1 MTLVIEL
8 VLMWLGITG
17 LVFGRLVLEL
27 RALVLVPLVV
37 VSLPR
42 TDGTL
47 LQRTPEVL
55 VRPFLWAHPLVR
67 ICRLLSPV
75 CRLLIPPRLVR
86 LVL

>member
-8 VLMWLGITG
+8 VLIWLGITG
-17 LVFGRLVLEL
+17 LLVGPVVSVLVD
-27 RALVLVPLVV
+27 LVLVSLVV

-47 LQRTPEVL
+47 LHRTPEVL
-55 VRPFLWAHPLVR
+55 VKPFLWAHPLVR
-67 ICRLLSPV
+67 MCRLLSPV